1 MTRLNVDAR
10 CGARRSG
17 ARCAVSPRPRAPVRA
32 PPGAGGGPR
41 APRGNASRTSADALR
56 MHFDLRRDNT
66 APSAFL
72 PGARWRDLAEQRRGG
87 RAPPARAT
95 GRAGAR
101 RGTAGTL
108 DPVGPP
114 RALRGLPALAAGK
127 PPPPT
132 PFPPSASVCAGG
144 GEEGVGTQAGGRE
157 RALFF
162 VDQCCGRWQRGVCA
176 CGCRA
181 GRRAS
186 SWMRAGT

>member
-1 MTRLNVDAR
+1 MLTHAAERGAAAR
-10 CGARRSG
+10 AAECRRGRERPCARRRG
-17 ARCAVSPRPRAPVRA
+17 RGGTARTTGERVANERRCASNAFRP
-32 PPGAGGGPR
+32 
-41 APRGNASRTSADALR
+41 ALGQ
-56 MHFDLRRDNT
+56 HSTLCF
-66 APSAFL
+66 FE
-72 PGARWRDLAEQRRGG
+72 GARWRDLAEQRRGG

-114 RALRGLPALAAGK
+114 RALRGLSALAAGN
-127 PPPPT
+127 PPPHTHLP
-132 PFPPSASVCAGG
+132 PFRLGLRAG
-144 GEEGVGTQAGGRE
+144 GEEGVGTQAGGQE
-157 RALFF
+157 RALFC
-162 VDQCCGRWQRGVCA
+162 VDQRCGRWQRGVCA